1 MTDVMIVED
10 TQAMMMLYDSL
21 VRREG
26 LSTCLAEN
34 AHEAIL
40 AFAIQRPKVIL
51 LDLMLPD
58 RDGLDLMD
66 EFLQQDPHLKIVV
79 ITANGSMNKAVE
91 AMRLGAFDFLVKPV
105 GDARLMETVRLA
117 VDRSAELVGDTR
129 TDRDQTL
136 AQTLKEDLAI
146 QKLVGLAYE
155 EIERA
160 VIEATIDRCE
170 GSLPKAAEMLK
181 LAPSTLYRKREAWDK

>member
-21 VRREG
+21 VKREG
-26 LSTCLAEN
+26 LTTCLAEN
-34 AHEAIL
+34 AQEAIF
-40 AFAIQRPKVIL
+40 AFATKRPRVIL

-66 EFLQQDPHLKIVV
+66 EFLQQDPNLKIVV

-117 VDRSAELVGDTR
+117 VDRAETPVPEAR
-129 TDRDQTL
+129 SDREQTL

-146 QKLVGLAYE
+146 QKLVGLSFD

-160 VIEATIDRCE
+160 IIEATIDRCE
-170 GSLPKAAEMLK
+170 GSLPKAADMLK